1 MYANKN
7 FAYGALA
14 SQLTAGATSMTL
26 ESGQGALFPA
36 TGTFIDVIWGAQYNN
51 PIEDTNREIIT
62 ATFSSG
68 ETFTIS
74 RGKEGTTDRTWAA
87 GSKVAH
93 VITAAKIREL
103 ETILAAETVSLT
115 HNTAWDGSTGSNL
128 LATVNGSAFTIA
140 NPSSAVTYA
149 FYSLYV
155 TFTTSHAI
163 AFGANFKNVSDLT
176 PSNTAGMY
184 DHYVFR
190 YDGTYM
196 VCVAAAYDVRR
207 S

>member
-7 FAYGALA
+7 FAYGTLA
-14 SQLTAGATSMTL
+14 SSLSSEATSMTL
-26 ESGQGALFPA
+26 ESGQGARFPA
-36 TGTFIDVIWGAQYNN
+36 TGTFINVIWGAQYAT
-51 PIEDTNREIIT
+51 PLDDSAREIIT

-68 ETFTIS
+68 DTFTIS
-74 RGKEGTTDRTWAA
+74 RGAEGTTAQAWAA

-93 VITAAKIREL
+93 VITAGKIREL
-103 ETILAAETVSLT
+103 ETILASETVSLT

-128 LATVNGSAFTIA
+128 LVTVNGSAFTIA
-140 NPSSAVTYA
+140 NPSAAVTNA

-163 AFGANFKNVSDLT
+163 AFGSNFRNVSDLT

-196 VCVAAAYDVRR
+196 ICVAAAYDVRR